1 MSMFVLYN
9 KNTITPI
16 QFSYDDE
23 LLYEAAGVMNGFF
36 EGYYDVLDVDT
47 YTDIL
52 SYQSELLKGVH
63 NG

>member
-1 MSMFVLYN
+1 MSMFALYN
-9 KNTITPI
+9 KNTLLPI

-23 LLYEAAGVMNGFF
+23 LLYEAAEVMNGFF

-52 SYQSELLKGVH
+52 SYQSEPLRGVH